1 MAAGVSIMHDEIRR
15 TAKAPTLHSTGLT
28 MTSTIQSDTDISPGM
43 LRLLAVAAGVI
54 VANLYYSQ
62 TLVGP
67 ISVATGLSA
76 EAAGL
81 IVTLTQVGYALGLL
95 FIVPLGDLLENR
107 RLVFVALLGT
117 TAALTAA
124 AFSSSAW
131 VFLAASLGIG
141 LGSVAA
147 QILVP
152 FAAHLARPETRGQA
166 VGKVVSGLL
175 LGIMLARPAASLI
188 ADHASWHV
196 VFGAAAV
203 AVLILAFVLRSRL
216 PLRVPSAPVPYP
228 KLIASLW
235 TLLATTPV
243 LRRRAA
249 YHAALF
255 GSFSMFWTV
264 APLMLSGPEYHLSQ
278 TAIAIFA
285 LVGMAGAIASPIAGR
300 LADQGHTLPATAAA
314 LVLAILGFAMPLFAP
329 ASRVPAIAILAL
341 ASIVL
346 DMAVAANLVLGQ
358 RAIFSLPAEIRSR
371 LNGIYFALFFAGGAL
386 GSAAGAW
393 VFAHHGWHAV
403 LFTGMAFPAL
413 ALLYWSGELF
423 GRPTAARRSA

>member
-1 MAAGVSIMHDEIRR
+1 MNS
-15 TAKAPTLHSTGLT
+15 S
-28 MTSTIQSDTDISPGM
+28 IQSDPDISPGL
-43 LRLLAVAAGVI
+43 LRLLAFAAGVI

-67 ISVATGLSA
+67 ISTATGLSA

-95 FIVPLGDLLENR
+95 FIVPLGDLHENR

-117 TAALTAA
+117 TAALAAA

-152 FAAHLARPETRGQA
+152 YAAHLARAETRGHA

-196 VFGAAAV
+196 VFGAAAL
-203 AVLILAFVLRSRL
+203 AVFILAFVLRSRL
-216 PLRVPSAPVPYP
+216 PQRIPEAPVPYP

-235 TLLATTPV
+235 TLLVATPV

-249 YHAALF
+249 YHAGLF
-255 GSFSMFWTV
+255 GSFSLFWTV
-264 APLMLSGPEYHLSQ
+264 APLMLSGPQYHLSQ
-278 TAIAIFA
+278 TGIAVFA
-285 LVGMAGAIASPIAGR
+285 LVGMAGAVASPIAGR
-300 LADQGHTLPATAAA
+300 LADQGHTLSATAAA
-314 LVLAILGFAMPLFAP
+314 LALAIAGFAIALFAP
-329 ASRVPAIAILAL
+329 ASRALAIALLAV

-358 RAIFSLPAEIRSR
+358 RAIFTLPPEIRSR

-393 VFAHHGWHAV
+393 VFAHYGWHAA
-403 LFTGMAFPAL
+403 LFTGIAFPAV
-413 ALLYWSGELF
+413 ALVYWTGELF
-423 GRPTAARRSA
+423 GRPAAARHSV

>member
-1 MAAGVSIMHDEIRR
+1 MNTSPKH
-15 TAKAPTLHSTGLT
+15 AP
-28 MTSTIQSDTDISPGM
+28 DISPGM
-43 LRLLAVAAGVI
+43 VRLLAVSAGLI
-54 VANLYYSQ
+54 VANLYYAQ

-67 ISVATGLSA
+67 ISAATGLSP

-107 RLVFVALLGT
+107 RLVFTALLA
-117 TAALTAA
+117 TASALVAA
-124 AFSSSAW
+124 AFSTSAW

-152 FAAHLARPETRGQA
+152 FAAHLSREETRGQA

-188 ADHASWHV
+188 ADHAGWHT
-196 VFGAAAV
+196 VFGGAAAAILV
-203 AVLILAFVLRSRL
+203 LAFVLRNKL
-216 PLRVPSAPVPYP
+216 PQRVPAH
-228 KLIASLW
+228 KLGYGQLIGSLW
-235 TLLATTPV
+235 HLLATTPV

-249 YHAALF
+249 YHAGLF
-255 GSFSMFWTV
+255 GSFSLFWTV
-264 APLMLSGPEYHLSQ
+264 TPMMLEGPLFHLSQ
-278 TAIAIFA
+278 TGIAIFA
-285 LVGMAGAIASPIAGR
+285 LVGMAGAVASPVAGR

-314 LVLAILGFAMPLFAP
+314 LVLGIVGFALPLYQP
-329 ASRVPAIAILAL
+329 ESRTLAIGILVL

-358 RAIFSLPAEIRSR
+358 RAIFTLGAEVRSR

-386 GSAAGAW
+386 GSALGAW
-393 VFAHHGWHAV
+393 VFAHHGWTAA
-403 LFTGMAFPAL
+403 LLTGMAFPAAAL
-413 ALLYWSGELF
+413 AVWLGELF
-423 GRPTAARRSA
+423 GRPAAAGKAA